1 MIDNITAINTLKH
14 LTLFGASTVAGGVSL
29 SVQLQ
34 ERHQYMYLQLP
45 LWVFLVAT
53 VVLIFAGAFVSML
66 TDAMQSETGKVGQF
80 LTAFSVGIIVT
91 FVFLPLVVAEPNPL
105 YLMLTGVVSSF
116 SGTVLLY
123 LLTKVVTDEVLHQS
137 ILDIVTTGIRES
149 VTTIVTRVSDA
160 IKAFFGGGR

>member
-1 MIDNITAINTLKH
+1 MIDNFTAMSTLKH
-14 LTLFGASTVAGGVSL
+14 ITLFGASTVAGGVSL

-53 VVLIFAGAFVSML
+53 MVLIFAGAFVSML
-66 TDAMQSETGKVGQF
+66 TDTMQSETGKVGQF
-80 LTAFSVGIIVT
+80 LTALTVGIIVT
-91 FVFLPLVVAEPNPL
+91 FVCLPLVVAEPNPL

-123 LLTKVVTDEVLHQS
+123 LLTKVVTDEVLHRS
-137 ILDIVTTGIRES
+137 ILDIVTTGIKDS
-149 VTTIVTRVSDA
+149 VTITVTRISDA

>member
-14 LTLFGASTVAGGVSL
+14 ITLFGASTVAGGVSL

-45 LWVFLVAT
+45 LWVFLAAT
-53 VVLIFAGAFVSML
+53 MVLIFAGAFVSML
-66 TDAMQSETGKVGQF
+66 TDTMQSESGKVGKF
-80 LTAFSVGIIVT
+80 LTALIVGIIVT

-149 VTTIVTRVSDA
+149 VTTIVSRISDA

>member
-14 LTLFGASTVAGGVSL
+14 ITLFGASTVAGGVSL

-66 TDAMQSETGKVGQF
+66 TDTMQSETGKVGKF
-80 LTAFSVGIIVT
+80 LTAFTVGVIVT
-91 FVFLPLVVAEPNPL
+91 FVVLPLVVAEPNPL

-123 LLTKVVTDEVLHQS
+123 LLTKVVTDEVLHQT
-137 ILDIVTTGIRES
+137 ILDIVTTGIKDS
-149 VTTIVTRVSDA
+149 VTTIVTRISDA

>member
-1 MIDNITAINTLKH
+1 MIDKITAIGTLKH
-14 LTLFGASTVAGGVSL
+14 ITLFGASTVAGGVSL

-34 ERHQYMYLQLP
+34 EQHQYMYLQLP

-53 VVLIFAGAFVSML
+53 MVLIFAGAFVSML
-66 TDAMQSETGKVGQF
+66 TDTMRTDSGRFGQF
-80 LTAFSVGIIVT
+80 LTALTVGIIVT

-137 ILDIVTTGIRES
+137 ILDIVTTGVRDS
-149 VTTIVTRVSDA
+149 VTTIVTRISDV
-160 IKAFFGGGR
+160 IKAIFGGGK